1 MDGLLVIKLKDATPL
16 EIEEQFQMRA
26 ERMQSNKVH
35 ALAMTLMERCN
46 DEPISIIEIMEML
59 DSGQKSC
66 GSIIRNLRT
75 SHGLDIA
82 NAGKCGLKGSYQLV
96 GFCER
101 NYRPHI
107 KPTKRYNIKAKGKH
121 KPTTYNPLINS
132 VFC

>member
-16 EIEEQFQMRA
+16 EIEEQFQMRL
-26 ERMQSNKVH
+26 ERIQSNVAHK
-35 ALAMTLMERCN
+35 LAVTLMERCN
-46 DEPISIIEIMEML
+46 DEPISIAEIMDML
-59 DSGQKSC
+59 GSDQKAC

-75 SHGLDIA
+75 AHGLDIA
-82 NAGKCGLKGSYQLV
+82 NVSLFGLSGSYQLV

-107 KPTKRYNIKAKGKH
+107 KPTKRYNIKANVKR
-121 KPTTYNPLINS
+121 KPTTYNPLIAS

>member
-1 MDGLLVIKLKDATPL
+1 MDGLLIIKLKDATPL
-16 EIEEQFQMRA
+16 EIEEQFQMRV
-26 ERMQSNKVH
+26 ERIQSSAAHK
-35 ALAMTLMERCN
+35 LAVTLMERCN
-46 DEPISIIEIMEML
+46 DEPISIIEIMDML
-59 DSGQKSC
+59 GREQKSC

-82 NAGKCGLKGSYQLV
+82 NTGKCGLKGSYQLV

-107 KPTKRYNIKAKGKH
+107 KPTTRYIIKAKSKH
-121 KPTTYNPLINS
+121 KPTTYNPLITS

>member
-1 MDGLLVIKLKDATPL
+1 
-16 EIEEQFQMRA
+16 
-26 ERMQSNKVH
+26 
-35 ALAMTLMERCN
+35 
-46 DEPISIIEIMEML
+46 ML
-59 DSGQKSC
+59 GRDQKSC

-75 SHGLDIA
+75 VHGLDIA
-82 NAGKCGLKGSYQLV
+82 NVSVFGLNGPYQLV

-101 NYRPHI
+101 NYRPRI